1 MNILGFDCST
11 SDLYLFLKTDKGEES
26 VVFENLQSTE
36 FLIEKIDKLLK
47 KHKISISEIDILGVG
62 VGPGS
67 FTGARVSVVT
77 AKAFASVFS
86 RMKIVSFTSFDALS
100 YNDVEVRFEIVEG
113 FSDFLYLREK
123 EKNSLCLERNEI
135 VKIVGNSKFAA
146 RTNLLDLEGF
156 VSSCFDIG
164 RAITREISKGGW
176 VDVTRLEPL
185 YLRASQAEIQ
195 MQKKREG
202 KK

>member
-11 SDLYLFLKTDKGEES
+11 PDLHLFLKTDKKEES

-36 FLIEKIDKLLK
+36 FLIEKVDKLLK
-47 KHKISISEIDILGVG
+47 KHKISISEVDILGVG

-67 FTGARVSVVT
+67 FTGVRVAVVS

-86 RMKIVSFTSFDALS
+86 DLEIVAFTSFDALS
-100 YNDVEVRFEIVEG
+100 YNDVGVNFEIISG
-113 FSDFLYLREK
+113 FSDFLYLRERGK
-123 EKNSLCLERNEI
+123 KPLCLERKEI
-135 VKIVGNSKFAA
+135 LKRVGDGKFAA
-146 RTNLLDLEGF
+146 VQNFLETPGF
-156 VSSCFDIG
+156 VPARVDIK
-164 RAITREISKGGW
+164 RAILAEVDAERW
-176 VDVTRLEPL
+176 VKIGELEPL

-195 MQKKREG
+195 MQKRSER